1 MTRVFRKLALSGLV
15 AGLCL
20 GACLTPAEALW
31 VVQQQQTPK
40 KTVTKKGKT
49 AKKATSAPDM
59 PAEGEKPA
67 LAVAGAEGGMKF
79 SRDIAPILVANCGGC
94 HNPQA
99 PQFKRSQFSL
109 ATFEGLMKGGK
120 AGQPVTPG
128 NPDESL
134 LVGRIKGEPG
144 PKMPPGNN
152 RLSENA
158 IAKIER
164 WVKDGAKLD
173 AGIDAT
179 APMAKYAPSAE
190 DLRKSELA
198 RLRPEDRDKKTEA
211 TARDRLK
218 KADPK
223 SNPEMTASAHFLLFA
238 EMPKDRATAMLKTM
252 EAQHTK
258 LSRLLSGNRES
269 GLNGPEKIGL
279 YVFKDRK
286 GFSEFVRTIENQDVD
301 ANDAARSKL
310 NVESPYVLAIDP
322 LAGAPEPAATKKP
335 ARTKKGADEPT
346 GGPDRLLA
354 ALLTEQ
360 LTAGTLAQA
369 GKPPRWLTSGV
380 GAWMS
385 SAIEPK
391 SPYYRKI
398 RAEAY
403 AQCKQG
409 NWQTKAPEALGD
421 QTKPETVRAVG
432 FAVVE
437 WLYGTDPEAF
447 ANFVQGMLQGGD
459 KLDETI
465 AACLN
470 GNREQF
476 LVYTGAFVEQR
487 YAGGR

>member
-1 MTRVFRKLALSGLV
+1 MTRVFRRLAVMGLV

-20 GACLTPAEALW
+20 GACLAPAEALW

-40 KTVTKKGKT
+40 KAVTKKGKT
-49 AKKATSAPDM
+49 AKKGAADM
-59 PAEGEKPA
+59 PADAANPA
-67 LAVAGAEGGMKF
+67 PAAAGAEGGMKF

-99 PQFKRSQFSL
+99 AQFKRSQFSL

-120 AGQPVTPG
+120 TGQPITPG

-134 LVGRIKGEPG
+134 LVGRIKGEGG

-158 IAKIER
+158 ITKIEQ
-164 WVKDGAKLD
+164 WVKDGARLD
-173 AGIDAT
+173 PGIEAS

-198 RLRPEDRDKKTEA
+198 KLRPEERDKKTEA
-211 TARDRLK
+211 AARDRLK

-238 EMPKDRATAMLKTM
+238 EMPKDRATAVLKTM

-301 ANDAARSKL
+301 ADDAARSKL

-346 GGPDRLLA
+346 SGPDRLLA

-360 LTAGTLAQA
+360 LAAGTLAQA

-385 SAIEPK
+385 SSIEPK
-391 SPYYRKI
+391 SPYYRKL

-403 AQCKQG
+403 SQWKQG
-409 NWQTKAPEALGD
+409 WQTKASEALGD
-421 QTKPETVRAVG
+421 QTKAATVRAVG

-437 WLYGTDPEAF
+437 WLYGTDPAAF
-447 ANFVQGMLQGGD
+447 ATFMQGMLQGGD

-476 LVYTGAFVEQR
+476 LVYTGAFVEQH